1 MSCFDVEGALRPL
14 PSLCM
19 QGGWPQVP
27 SLTVHYTTSE
37 LLAEQLRVA
46 ADELER
52 RAPGRA
58 PELPLGAS
66 RGLLGADAGP
76 AGLPSCGAYAG
87 PATPPRVHAADAGL
101 ARRVP
106 RGRQRDTPVCCRAR
120 ERFTHGGPEAV
131 GAALEVAAAEAFGWA
146 DALEEAGAVAAG
158 LGLAAD
164 GCLRWEGS
172 LPFAW
177 AKAPP
182 RTTRCRLGG
191 GAGAK
196 APPRTADSAPGSGG
210 ARAKAS
216 PRTADSGPGG
226 DASAQTS
233 ARTADAGADSDAIGS
248 AATAKGRST
257 RGAPRSPR
265 AAAARRA
272 ACRRGGRRR
281 TSSGSGAASSCPT
294 AAGRPCPGW

>member
-1 MSCFDVEGALRPL
+1 
-14 PSLCM
+14 
-19 QGGWPQVP
+19 
-27 SLTVHYTTSE
+27 
-37 LLAEQLRVA
+37 
-46 ADELER
+46 
-52 RAPGRA
+52 
-58 PELPLGAS
+58 
-66 RGLLGADAGP
+66 
-76 AGLPSCGAYAG
+76 
-87 PATPPRVHAADAGL
+87 
-101 ARRVP
+101 
-106 RGRQRDTPVCCRAR
+106 VCCRAR

-248 AATAKGRST
+248 AASSQGTVDSG
-257 RGAPRSPR
+257 GAPEPAGSGSSSRSVSPR
-265 AAAARRA
+265 RPQAYFIRQWCRVQLPDGSGATVSRVVKRWGAVASRRFPEDMQRVRLVPAARPG
-272 ACRRGGRRR
+272 RRGGAEGGARR
-281 TSSGSGAASSCPT
+281 P
-294 AAGRPCPGW
+294 